1 MLAKFRLT
9 TIQSKAIA
17 VFSVIFLVSCS
28 VLIAS
33 QAVSERQHTID
44 LFLEDKMV
52 ETNLVAS
59 AMAGAL
65 RWKKQQVF
73 DETYVRTGLVS
84 VENLLN
90 LSAIKGD
97 GTVIFDRA
105 NTDTGL
111 DFAKILEGG
120 VPLADTPA
128 YRIEDGYVI
137 VSAPSIYQSAKR
149 EKHLTVGHIVLFWD
163 ISELESSLARS
174 VLNSVLLSVLV
185 IAMSVAVLVIMF
197 RRLVST
203 PLSGVIDA
211 IQQLAA
217 GNHDIEVPHL
227 SKTDEIGTVARSLQV
242 LRDAVAKAF
251 TLGQMVEQTTVNVM
265 TIDVE
270 SFTIDYANETS
281 RDTLKSLSHAV
292 RYDSDDIVGES
303 AAVLFAD
310 DAESVRDLLRDPAN
324 LPYSTNVSLGDEV
337 LTISATPI
345 YDRNGAYV
353 APMLNWSVITDQV
366 KIANRVQEVVGVVA
380 NASAEFEQTARTL
393 VSNAEQTQ
401 HQTTAAAGASEQS
414 NANMQSVA
422 SSAEELS
429 SSIDEISRQVDKSSA
444 ISQKAAGKAES
455 SNRKI
460 QSLVGASR
468 KIGEIVQM
476 INEIAGQTNLLAL
489 NATIEAARA
498 GEAGKGF
505 SVVAGEVKNLANQ
518 TARATA
524 EIAQQIDAMQAATD
538 DAATTIHDIGD
549 VIVEINDIAITVASA
564 MEEQGASTRE
574 ISRNVHQAASGA
586 RVVAE
591 NIGAVDGGAQATGA
605 SSEQLLRSS
614 QELAQHSANLRSEIE
629 AFLARI
635 NVA

>member
-1 MLAKFRLT
+1 MFAKFRFT

-17 VFSVIFLVSCS
+17 VFTMVFLVSCS
-28 VLIAS
+28 GLIAS
-33 QAVSERQHTID
+33 QAISERQHTID

-52 ETNLVAS
+52 ETNLIAS
-59 AMAGAL
+59 SMAGAL

-73 DETYVRTGLVS
+73 DETYVRTGLETVK
-84 VENLLN
+84 NLMN
-90 LSAIKGD
+90 VSAIKGD
-97 GTVIFDRA
+97 GAVLFDRA
-105 NTDTGL
+105 STDADM
-111 DFAKILEGG
+111 DFAKILDGG

-137 VSAPSIYQSAKR
+137 VSAPSIYQTAKR
-149 EKHLTVGHIVLFWD
+149 EKRLTVGHVVLFWD
-163 ISELESSLARS
+163 ISRLESALART
-174 VLNSVLLSVLV
+174 VLNSVLLSILV
-185 IAMSVAVLVIMF
+185 IAVSITVLVVMF
-197 RRLVST
+197 RRLVSA

-251 TLGQMVEQTTVNVM
+251 TLGQMVEQTTANVM
-265 TIDVE
+265 TVDVE
-270 SFTIDYANETS
+270 GFTIDYANKTS
-281 RDTLKSLSHAV
+281 RDTLKSLSNAV
-292 RYDSDDIVGES
+292 RYDNDDIVGES
-303 AAVLFAD
+303 ASTLFGD
-310 DAESVRDLLRDPAN
+310 DAERVRGLLRDPAN
-324 LPYSTNVSLGDEV
+324 LPYSTNISIGGEV
-337 LTISATPI
+337 LSISATPI

-353 APMLNWSVITDQV
+353 VPMLNWSVITDQV
-366 KIANRVQEVVGVVA
+366 KIANRVQEVVDVVA
-380 NASAEFEQTARTL
+380 NASAEFEQTARGL

-455 SNRKI
+455 SNEKI
-460 QSLVGASR
+460 QSLVDASR
-468 KIGEIVQM
+468 KIGEVVQM
-476 INEIAGQTNLLAL
+476 ISDIAGQTNLLAL

-505 SVVAGEVKNLANQ
+505 AVVAGEVKNLASQ
-518 TARATA
+518 TAKATD

-549 VIVEINDIAITVASA
+549 VIVEINDIATTVASA

-574 ISRNVHQAASGA
+574 ISRNVQQAAQGA

-591 NIGAVDGGAQATGA
+591 NIGAVDSGAQATGA
-605 SSEQLLRSS
+605 SSEQLLRAS
-614 QELAQHSANLRSEIE
+614 QELAQHSASLRGEVE
-629 AFLARI
+629 EFLARI

>member
-9 TIQSKAIA
+9 TIQSKAIV
-17 VFSVIFLVSCS
+17 VFSAVFLVSCS
-28 VLIAS
+28 GLIAS
-33 QAVSERQHTID
+33 QAISERQHTID

-73 DETYVRTGLVS
+73 DETYVRTGLAS

-90 LSAIKGD
+90 VSAIKGN
-97 GTVIFDRA
+97 GTVIFDR
-105 NTDTGL
+105 TSKDVDM
-111 DFAKILEGG
+111 DFANILEAG
-120 VPLADTPA
+120 VPLADVPA

-149 EKHLTVGHIVLFWD
+149 EKRLTVGHVVLFWD
-163 ISELESSLARS
+163 IGELENSLAS
-174 VLNSVLLSVLV
+174 NVLNSVVL
-185 IAMSVAVLVIMF
+185 AVLVMAMSAAVLVVMF
-197 RRLVST
+197 RRLVSA
-203 PLSGVIDA
+203 PLSDVIGA
-211 IQQLAA
+211 VRQLAA

-227 SKTDEIGTVARSLQV
+227 SKTDEIGTVARALQV

-251 TLGQMVEQTTVNVM
+251 TLGQMVEQTTANVM
-265 TIDVE
+265 TVDVE
-270 SFTIDYANETS
+270 AFTIDYANGTS

-292 RYDSDDIVGES
+292 RYANDEIVGES
-303 AAVLFAD
+303 AAALFAD
-310 DAESVRDLLRDPAN
+310 DAERMRVLLRDPAN

-337 LTISATPI
+337 LSISATPI

-353 APMLNWSVITDQV
+353 APMLNWAVITDQV
-366 KIANRVQEVVGVVA
+366 KIANRVQEVVDIVA
-380 NASAEFEQTARTL
+380 NASAEFEQTARGL

-401 HQTTAAAGASEQS
+401 HQTSSAAGASEQA

-429 SSIDEISRQVDKSSA
+429 SSIDEISRQVDNSTA
-444 ISQKAAGKAES
+444 ISQRAAGKAES
-455 SNRKI
+455 SNEKI
-460 QSLVGASR
+460 QSLVDASR
-468 KIGEIVQM
+468 KIGEVVQM
-476 INEIAGQTNLLAL
+476 INDIAGQTNLLAL

-505 SVVAGEVKNLANQ
+505 AVVAGEVKNLANQ
-518 TARATA
+518 TARATE
-524 EIAQQIDAMQAATD
+524 EISQQIEAMQAATD
-538 DAATTIHDIGD
+538 DAAATIHDIGD
-549 VIVEINDIAITVASA
+549 VIVEINDIATTVASA

-574 ISRNVHQAASGA
+574 ISRNVQQAAAGA

-591 NIGAVDGGAQATGA
+591 NIGAVDNGAQATGA

-614 QELAQHSANLRSEIE
+614 QELAQHSANLRGEVE
-629 AFLARI
+629 EFLTRI
-635 NVA
+635 NEA